1 MTFLVVFCRRA
12 SRAVLLKEV
21 PGVSGHCF
29 LRAVPRRPVSAPR
42 SLSSKQKGTALK
54 RWTLLVDPF
63 SSLKVRLPCDVS
75 VKALDPHGYPDADR
89 AFVEL
94 LSPNQAENVDDV
106 QVQYDKALK
115 QLVVASEKVSG
126 DARIVLVTPVK
137 FDLDISTFNKGCVK
151 IKQMESDNCYVET
164 ERGHSILNSL
174 KAHKVKVQSRGG
186 NVICLGTIH
195 GNVDIQTSNKGVVD
209 IDKLQG
215 TTMSISTT
223 TGTLKTK
230 YIYAKSSHL
239 SSSIGNIELGNIHGS
254 VTIETEAGAVTID
267 SSDGNLN
274 ATTQQGDLDVYVS
287 QLGIVNLLT
296 QEGSITLKVPKAL
309 RAKLQ
314 LSGSVVEISPEL
326 QLQDINSKT
335 EQGQQTVQGFLN
347 GKGEGAHLIEAHT
360 VRGMLNIKSQSWIE
374 SLKLKPL

>member
-12 SRAVLLKEV
+12 SRAVLLKEGL
-21 PGVSGHCF
+21 GVTSHCF
-29 LRAVPRRPVSAPR
+29 LRAVARRPVSATR
-42 SLSSKQKGTALK
+42 SLSSKQKGTVLK

-89 AFVEL
+89 VFVEL

-115 QLVVASEKVSG
+115 QMVVASENVSG

-151 IKQMESDNCYVET
+151 IKQMESDICYVET

-195 GNVDIQTSNKGVVD
+195 GNVDIQTSNKGVVE

-215 TTMSISTT
+215 TTMNISTT
-223 TGTLKTK
+223 NGTLKTK

-239 SSSIGNIELGNIHGS
+239 SSSIGNIELGNIH
-254 VTIETEAGAVTID
+254 D

-326 QLQDINSKT
+326 QMQEISSST
-335 EQGQQTVQGFLN
+335 EQGHQTVQGFLN

-360 VRGMLNIKSQSWIE
+360 MRGMLNIKSQSWIE

>member
-12 SRAVLLKEV
+12 SRAVLLKEGL
-21 PGVSGHCF
+21 GVTSHCF
-29 LRAVPRRPVSAPR
+29 LRAVARRPVSATR

-89 AFVEL
+89 VFVEL

-115 QLVVASEKVSG
+115 QMVVASENVSG

-151 IKQMESDNCYVET
+151 IKHMESDNCYVET

-215 TTMSISTT
+215 TTMNISTT
-223 TGTLKTK
+223 NGSLKTK

-254 VTIETEAGAVTID
+254 VTIQTEAGAVTID

-314 LSGSVVEISPEL
+314 LSGSVVKISPEL
-326 QLQDINSKT
+326 QMQEISSST
-335 EQGQQTVQGFLN
+335 EQGHQTVQGFLN

-360 VRGMLNIKSQSWIE
+360 MRGMLNIKSQSWIE

>member
-12 SRAVLLKEV
+12 CRAVLLKEGA
-21 PGVSGHCF
+21 GVSSRCL
-29 LRAVPRRPVSAPR
+29 LRVVPRRPVTQTR
-42 SLSSKQKGTALK
+42 SLGSKRKGNALK

-75 VKALDPHGYPDADR
+75 VKALDLHGYPAADR

-94 LSPNQAENVDDV
+94 FSPNQGENLDDV
-106 QVQYDKALK
+106 VVQYDKALK
-115 QLVVASEKVSG
+115 QMTVVSENVSS
-126 DARIVLVTPVK
+126 DARIDLVTPVK
-137 FDLDISTFNKGCVK
+137 FDLDISTFHKGCVK
-151 IKQMESDNCYVET
+151 IKKMECDNCYVET

-195 GNVDIQTSNKGVVD
+195 GNVDIQTSNKGVVE

-215 TTMSISTT
+215 TTMNISTAD
-223 TGTLKTK
+223 GVLKTK

-239 SSSIGNIELGNIHGS
+239 SSSIGNIELGNVHGS
-254 VTIETEAGAVTID
+254 VTIQTEAGAVTVD
-267 SSDGNLN
+267 SSDGNLK
-274 ATTQQGDLDVYVS
+274 ATTQQGDLDVYIS

-296 QEGSITLKVPKAL
+296 QEGSIALKVPKAL

-314 LSGSVVEISPEL
+314 LSGTVVEISPEL
-326 QLQDINSKT
+326 HLQDIDSNT
-335 EQGQQTVQGFLN
+335 EQGHQTIQGFLN
-347 GKGEGAHLIEAHT
+347 GRGEGVHLIEAHT

-374 SLKLKPL
+374 STKLKPL